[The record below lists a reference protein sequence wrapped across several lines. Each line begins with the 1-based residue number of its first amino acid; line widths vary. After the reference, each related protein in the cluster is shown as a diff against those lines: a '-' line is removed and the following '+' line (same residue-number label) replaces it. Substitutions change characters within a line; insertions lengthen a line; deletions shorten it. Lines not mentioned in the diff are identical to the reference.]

1 MQIPLSREQL
11 SQLTEEYQALEDWT
25 TIRDFCT
32 QVYGKDRVVKMEI
45 ETYGEY
51 NDEGGT
57 YYQIES
63 FAAYDAEDEEMSFD
77 LTLPFWQQF
86 EDVQEKVAALNKER
100 DDKEHLQDLSL
111 DALEEDLQDMA
122 LDALKDW
129 SAWRDED
136 KATKQQNGWVK
147 WGELPVDEDNAE
159 YDLTQEPTISF
170 PVVVA
175 MQG

>member
-1 MQIPLSREQL
+1 MQIPLNRKQL
-11 SQLTEEYQALEDWT
+11 AQLTEEYQELEDWT

-32 QVYGKDRVVKMEI
+32 QVYGKDKVVKVEI

-57 YYQIES
+57 NYRIES
-63 FAAYDAEDEEMSFD
+63 LTAYNAEDDELSFD
-77 LTLPFWQQF
+77 LSLPFWQQF
-86 EDVQEKVAALNKER
+86 EDVQEKVATFNKEE
-100 DDKEHLQDLSL
+100 DDKD
-111 DALEEDLQDMA
+111 DLQEAA

-129 SAWRDED
+129 SPWREED
-136 KATKQQNGWVK
+136 KAIKQSNGWID
-147 WGELPVDEDNAE
+147 WHELPVDKHNGGNDE
-159 YDLTQEPTISF
+159 YDLTIEPPISF

>member
-32 QVYGKDRVVKMEI
+32 QVYGRDKVIKVEV

-57 YYQIES
+57 YYRIES
-63 FAAYDAEDEEMSFD
+63 FTAYNAEDEELPFD
-77 LTLPFWQQF
+77 LSLPFWRQF
-86 EDVQEKVAALNKER
+86 EDVQKKKEN
-100 DDKEHLQDLSL
+100 HQNMSL
-111 DALEEDLQDMA
+111 DALEEDLRDMA
-122 LDALKDW
+122 LDTLKDW
-129 SAWRDED
+129 SPWREED
-136 KATKQQNGWVK
+136 KATKQQQCWVE

-175 MQG
+175 LQG